1 LVKAMRHSAWPDEQ
15 HFRNGCGA
23 RRVHREGPT
32 VGHVRWRARDDR
44 PCPEVVPR
52 EVAFVRC
59 GFPRLPSPGDV
70 LIAAHQNA
78 AIGEQDRGGMVPPR
92 VLHYRAG
99 HPSRGEVPGIQN
111 LRRSPGF
118 GHDDSPDFTGTFQLF
133 YKGDRFLYSVD
144 FIGAKG
150 TIYDRAETFD
160 GDCYKSY
167 DRRGETL
174 TVSSKRFLNDI
185 VMCQGHALFMPF
197 LFLQSAFSKDA
208 FAQLS
213 YAQLTSKED
222 WENALV
228 SIPPTSV
235 VQEVTLENQSYL
247 KVTGIGKNI
256 DPASDGECLFDV
268 YFAKGS
274 NWYPTKWERR
284 LLSGVVVAS
293 YSVDEIGLVQL
304 ESGESIPY
312 PKRAIQKHYTDGKLR
327 DTERIE
333 VKQISFD
340 SVSDEDLAIDATPAK
355 YIRDLDNGGKLK
367 AVK

>member
-1 LVKAMRHSAWPDEQ
+1 MTTVRACILVGIIWLSPIRPLSAQQQDKEVAERVAPV
-15 HFRNGCGA
+15 A
-23 RRVHREGPT
+23 RQLAGWHHLLAARKSLSLVALKT
-32 VGHVRWRARDDR
+32 GHV
-44 PCPEVVPR
+44 E
-52 EVAFVRC
+52 
-59 GFPRLPSPGDV
+59 
-70 LIAAHQNA
+70 
-78 AIGEQDRGGMVPPR
+78 
-92 VLHYRAG
+92 
-99 HPSRGEVPGIQN
+99 
-111 LRRSPGF
+111 PGF

-228 SIPPTSV
+228 SIPPTSI

-274 NWYPTKWERR
+274 NWYPTKWEGRS
-284 LLSGVVVAS
+284 LSGVVVAS
-293 YSVDEIGLVQL
+293 FSVDEIGLVQL